1 MDIEKH
7 IREYIVENFLL
18 GGGDTL
24 SSSESLLETGVV
36 DSTGVIELVA
46 FLEEAYAIEVAD
58 EDLVPENLDSIA
70 NMTAFVDRKKQAQEK
85 KQAATSRVG
94 K

>member
-1 MDIEKH
+1 MDIEKQ
-7 IREYIVENFLL
+7 IRAYIVDNFLL
-18 GGGDTL
+18 GSEGGLTASD
-24 SSSESLLETGVV
+24 SLLETGVV

-46 FLEEAYAIEVAD
+46 FLEEAYSIEVAD

-70 NMTAFVDRKKQAQEK
+70 NMTAFVTRKRTEK
-85 KQAATSRVG
+85 KPDPTQAVRVV